1 MVSTGQIKIATS
13 DGKTISTVAAPSA
26 AEFENIAKQQ
36 KSTLY
41 VTEDTA
47 NNQYAFQFKDF
58 KNQLNKVILKG
69 REGEG
74 GSKGI
79 MYSGTKMFKIPTS
92 YYTEIGADPAMAKVL
107 DFVSS
112 NEGKYDAI
120 NSWDRAFFSFGF
132 IQFAGG
138 KRSLQSLLAL
148 IKYRAPFVF
157 SDCFQRFGIDVEY
170 TFSNNKFA
178 NPPKT
183 QVVVKDPTTKK
194 MHKGED
200 AEKRLRDNKVFTC
213 AFVRAGHDPEVAK
226 LQVLMAAYEY
236 ANPAL
241 SRNISVK
248 TANGSPVKAPASVF
262 ITSPAGIATLVDL
275 SVNKGVG
282 GANRY
287 YFTPAIQTIINRD
300 KLNTQAELQS
310 LNQRDVLL
318 ALINAA
324 VARDNDRYGIV
335 RKRVTKALQHFGG

>member
-1 MVSTGQIKIATS
+1 MAGQINIS
-13 DGKTISTVAAPSA
+13 ISNGKTTSTVAAPSA
-26 AEFENIAKQQ
+26 AFFDNIAKQQ
-36 KSTLY
+36 KATLH
-41 VTEDTA
+41 VKEDA
-47 NNQYAFQFKDF
+47 AGNQYMFQFKDF
-58 KNQLNKVILKG
+58 QNKVNKVVLKG
-69 REGEG
+69 REGDG

-79 MYSGTKMFKIPTS
+79 MYPGSKMFKIPAS
-92 YYTEIGADPAMAKVL
+92 YYTEIGADPSMAKVL

-148 IKYRAPFVF
+148 IKYRDPFVF

-170 TFSNNKFA
+170 TFGNNKFA
-178 NPPKT
+178 NPPQT
-183 QVVVKDPTTKK
+183 QIVVKDPATKK
-194 MHKGED
+194 VYKGDD
-200 AEKRLRDNKVFTC
+200 AEKRLRDNKILTC

-236 ANPAL
+236 ANPSLA
-241 SRNISVK
+241 RNISVK
-248 TANGSPVKAPASVF
+248 TASGTPVKAPASAF

-282 GANRY
+282 GANKY

-300 KLNTQAELQS
+300 KLNTPAEIKGI
-310 LNQRDVLL
+310 NQRDVLL
-318 ALINAA
+318 ELINAA